1 MKKSEKGQWN
11 SEEWINITIP
21 VEVICKRCIV
31 TCTGDQKTGK
41 IHLNGKKNSHIDYI
55 FVNDTLLFVPS
66 VFMYKNI

>member
-1 MKKSEKGQWN
+1 MGQWN

-41 IHLNGKKNSHIDYI
+41 IHLNEKKFTYSDIDYI
-55 FVNDTLLFVPS
+55 FVNDT
-66 VFMYKNI
+66 